1 MLSSPSDVSEQIAQ
15 ALSARRPILV
25 VSLFF
30 GLGVL
35 LAVTPCVFPMVPI
48 LSAIVVGAEARRWRA
63 LGLSA
68 AYVLGMSVINTGV
81 GVTAGVICESL
92 TAFLQAPWVLG
103 GFALLLVAL
112 SLSMFGVYELQLPQS
127 WLSRLQTSSSKLH
140 GGQFVGAA
148 LMGAM
153 SALIVGPCVTA
164 PLAGALAYIARTGDA
179 VIGGS
184 ALFAMALGMG
194 TPLRLVGAGAGA
206 LLPRTGAWMVHTKS
220 ASGYMLLALALWM
233 ANPVMP
239 SWMFMLA
246 VATLLLAAGVVLGA
260 LAPLQTSSPLAQVRK
275 GVGLL
280 AITLGV
286 IQILGVS
293 SGGRDVLQPLSQ
305 LSILSG
311 TAGGSDLSAQRKAGP
326 RFESIRSVEELNTRL
341 A

>member
-1 MLSSPSDVSEQIAQ
+1 
-15 ALSARRPILV
+15 
-25 VSLFF
+25 
-30 GLGVL
+30 
-35 LAVTPCVFPMVPI
+35 MVPI

-68 AYVLGMSVINTGV
+68 AYVLGMSVIYTGV

-103 GFALLLVAL
+103 GFAVLLVAL

-127 WLSRLQTSSSKLH
+127 WLSRLQ
-140 GGQFVGAA
+140 
-148 LMGAM
+148 
-153 SALIVGPCVTA
+153 
-164 PLAGALAYIARTGDA
+164 
-179 VIGGS
+179 
-184 ALFAMALGMG
+184 
-194 TPLRLVGAGAGA
+194 
-206 LLPRTGAWMVHTKS
+206 
-220 ASGYMLLALALWM
+220 
-233 ANPVMP
+233 
-239 SWMFMLA
+239 
-246 VATLLLAAGVVLGA
+246 ATLLLAAGVVLGA